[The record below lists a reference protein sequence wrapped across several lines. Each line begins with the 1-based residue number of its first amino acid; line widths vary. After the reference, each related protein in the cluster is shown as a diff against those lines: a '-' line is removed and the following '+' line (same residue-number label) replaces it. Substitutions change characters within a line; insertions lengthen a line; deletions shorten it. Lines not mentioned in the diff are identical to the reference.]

1 MKLTLKDLGW
11 TEVPAS
17 KENKRNVNVA
27 CPICKDQHSKNKRR
41 RCLSVNL
48 DTGLYKCFRCNATG
62 KLDGFSS
69 TAPQEKDGADKEKP
83 AYRIPRWFPEFIN
96 ADSPQLDYLVS
107 TRMLTTQ
114 TLKEMKISEPWT
126 NMPRRETDE
135 DTAPTTLTLGKGEQL
150 SETAPSTP
158 HISKGE
164 QLRETASSTPHF
176 SKGEHPFSKAEGERE
191 YIEGNNPT
199 TPSPILHSPLSIIHS
214 PLTPNPTSA
223 LEQVIAFNY
232 FLDGKLVNVK
242 YRTIDKQFKMFGGG
256 RVIPYNLDSVKGK
269 SVCAITEGEIDAAT
283 LHQCG
288 MKSVISV
295 PTGGSARVDWIDE
308 FWDTH
313 FSDKRY
319 FILAL
324 DEDNVG
330 RKLLD
335 SLTARLGADRC
346 RIVHWSKG
354 CKDANEELLAHGQES
369 VLRWLELAV
378 YPLMGNVFT
387 AKDLRQEL
395 QDVYHNRIQHGMKV
409 GLQGFDDLVSFELK
423 RLVTITGK
431 PGEGKS
437 ELVDE
442 LVVRLA
448 VMHGWKTAFF
458 SPENMPI
465 ALHLRKLAEKL
476 TGFRFEPSV
485 EMTDA
490 MFEAVSRWLAAN
502 ICHILPREDCYE
514 LDTILATARM
524 LVERKGIRTLVI
536 DPFNRIE
543 QRLREGQTE
552 LQYISSVLN
561 RLVRFAQQM
570 NVMVILVAH
579 PRKVNRSL
587 YDGKAR
593 RVEMNDINGSADFA
607 NKSDICLAV
616 DRNDEME
623 VTTVYVDKVRF
634 KHLGK
639 RGHCYFHYEVMNG
652 RFHPCGIGKAMNRD
666 GEVTDRYQNVSW
678 QTDSWIR
685 PDGTLIHTQPASGI
699 PPAPVPASSDS
710 PAPASSATHNDAM
723 QQTLV
728 FSEGEH

>member
-1 MKLTLKDLGW
+1 MNKMKLSLSDLGLSAK
-11 TEVPAS
+11 TATGR
-17 KENKRNVNVA
+17 KGDVNVA
-27 CPICKDQHSKNKRR
+27 CPLCRDEHWKNRKRK
-41 RCLSVNL
+41 CLSVNL
-48 DTGLYKCFRCNATG
+48 KTGLYKCFRCNASG
-62 KLDGFSS
+62 ILEGFNGF
-69 TAPQEKDGADKEKP
+69 TLPDKDAAATKEKP
-83 AYRIPRWFPEFIN
+83 KYNIPDWHPEFIN
-96 ADSPQLDYLVS
+96 AESPALDYLVN
-107 TRMLTTQ
+107 TRMLTRQ

-126 NMPRRETDE
+126 HMPKIE
-135 DTAPTTLTLGKGEQL
+135 
-150 SETAPSTP
+150 
-158 HISKGE
+158 
-164 QLRETASSTPHF
+164 
-176 SKGEHPFSKAEGERE
+176 AEEE
-191 YIEGNNPT
+191 N
-199 TPSPILHSPLSIIHS
+199 SPLSIIHS
-214 PLTPNPTSA
+214 PLT
-223 LEQVIAFNY
+223 QVIAFNY

-242 YRTIDKQFKMFGGG
+242 YRAVDKRFKMFGGG
-256 RVIPYNLDSVKGK
+256 RVVPYNLDAVKGK

-308 FWDTH
+308 FWQTH

-324 DEDNVG
+324 DEDTVG

-335 SLTARLGADRC
+335 TLTARLGADRC

-369 VLRWLELAV
+369 VLRCLELAV
-378 YPLMGNVFT
+378 YPLMGNVFN
-387 AKDLRQEL
+387 ANNLRQEL
-395 QDVYHNRIQHGMKV
+395 QDVYHNRIQHGLKV

-476 TGFRFEPSV
+476 TGYRFEPSV

-490 MFEAVSRWLAAN
+490 MFEAVSKWLGAN
-502 ICHILPREDCYE
+502 IYHILPREDCYE

-543 QRLREGQTE
+543 QRLKEGQTE
-552 LQYISSVLN
+552 LQYISSILN

-678 QTDSWIR
+678 QTDSWIS
-685 PDGTLIHTQPASGI
+685 PDGTLI
-699 PPAPVPASSDS
+699 PPQLPSYTP
-710 PAPASSATHNDAM
+710 PAPASASSANHSNAM

>member
-1 MKLTLKDLGW
+1 M
-11 TEVPAS
+11 
-17 KENKRNVNVA
+17 NVA
-27 CPICKDQHSKNKRR
+27 CPLCRDEHWKNRKRK
-41 RCLSVNL
+41 CLSVNL
-48 DTGLYKCFRCNATG
+48 KTGLYKCFRCNATG

-126 NMPRRETDE
+126 NMPKKSSDEEEAGSTALAQSTGEADGTDMT
-135 DTAPTTLTLGKGEQL
+135 DAP
-150 SETAPSTP
+150 
-158 HISKGE
+158 H
-164 QLRETASSTPHF
+164 
-176 SKGEHPFSKAEGERE
+176 
-191 YIEGNNPT
+191 
-199 TPSPILHSPLSIIHS
+199 
-214 PLTPNPTSA
+214 PTSA

-242 YRTIDKQFKMFGGG
+242 YRTADKRFKMFAGG
-256 RVIPYNLDSVKGK
+256 RVIPYNIDSVKGK

-369 VLRWLELAV
+369 VLRCLELAV

-699 PPAPVPASSDS
+699 PPAPAPASSDS

>member
-126 NMPRRETDE
+126 NMPKKSSDEEEAGSTALAQSTGEADGTDVT
-135 DTAPTTLTLGKGEQL
+135 DAP
-150 SETAPSTP
+150 
-158 HISKGE
+158 H
-164 QLRETASSTPHF
+164 
-176 SKGEHPFSKAEGERE
+176 
-191 YIEGNNPT
+191 
-199 TPSPILHSPLSIIHS
+199 
-214 PLTPNPTSA
+214 PTSA

-369 VLRWLELAV
+369 VLRCLELAV

-699 PPAPVPASSDS
+699 PPAPAPASSAS

>member
-48 DTGLYKCFRCNATG
+48 DTGLYKCFSFNASG

-126 NMPRRETDE
+126 NMPKKSSDEEEAGSTALAQSTGEADGTDVT
-135 DTAPTTLTLGKGEQL
+135 DAP
-150 SETAPSTP
+150 
-158 HISKGE
+158 H
-164 QLRETASSTPHF
+164 
-176 SKGEHPFSKAEGERE
+176 
-191 YIEGNNPT
+191 
-199 TPSPILHSPLSIIHS
+199 
-214 PLTPNPTSA
+214 PTSA

-369 VLRWLELAV
+369 VLRCLELAV

-607 NKSDICLAV
+607 NKSDVCLAV

-699 PPAPVPASSDS
+699 PPAPAPASSAS

>member
-1 MKLTLKDLGW
+1 MNKMKLTLKDLGW

-126 NMPRRETDE
+126 NMPKKSSDEEEAGSTALAQSTGEADGTDVT
-135 DTAPTTLTLGKGEQL
+135 DAP
-150 SETAPSTP
+150 
-158 HISKGE
+158 H
-164 QLRETASSTPHF
+164 
-176 SKGEHPFSKAEGERE
+176 
-191 YIEGNNPT
+191 
-199 TPSPILHSPLSIIHS
+199 
-214 PLTPNPTSA
+214 PTSA

-369 VLRWLELAV
+369 VLRCLELAV

-699 PPAPVPASSDS
+699 PPAPAPASSAS